1 MSDPIIPL
9 VAVGLISIACQYFAY
24 RIKLPA
30 ILPLLVV
37 GILVGPVYGVINAD
51 ALFGDLLFPIV
62 SLSVAIILFEG
73 SLTLRFGDLAGHG
86 SMVRNLCTIGTL
98 VTWL

>member
-9 VAVGLISIACQYFAY
+9 VAVGLISIVCQYFAY

-51 ALFGDLLFPIV
+51 ALFGD
-62 SLSVAIILFEG
+62 
-73 SLTLRFGDLAGHG
+73 
-86 SMVRNLCTIGTL
+86 
-98 VTWL
+98 